1 MNTEEVA
8 KKVVELTRKQAWKE
22 AIESLY
28 SKDIVSVEARA
39 MEGGSPESRGI
50 EAVRGKTDW
59 WVNNM
64 DVHSAK
70 VSGPFV
76 AHDRFV
82 VQYDIDATDKNS
94 KKRMQMSEVGVYTV
108 KDGKIVREEFLLLAE

>member
-39 MEGGSPESRGI
+39 MEGGSPESHGI

-108 KDGKIVREEFLLLAE
+108 KDGKIVREEFLPLAE

>member
-1 MNTEEVA
+1 MNTKEVG

-28 SKDIVSVEARA
+28 SKDIVSVDARA

-59 WVNNM
+59 WVNTM
-64 DVHSAK
+64 DVHSAA
-70 VSGPFV
+70 VSVPFV

-94 KKRMQMSEVGVYTV
+94 KKR
-108 KDGKIVREEFLLLAE
+108 RH

>member
-76 AHDRFV
+76 AYDRFAV
-82 VQYDIDATDKNS
+82 ARCHGDRGYTRINGRNS
-94 KKRMQMSEVGVYTV
+94 WGFT
-108 KDGKIVREEFLLLAE
+108 